1 MTGEKCLPARIR
13 LPGSGPQAWE
23 IPGHRAFGAVEAEL
37 QQVTLYLWRSPVVI
51 LEPHLSNETST
62 LFGDPRSVAPLPG
75 SPAPIRV
82 GSLSMPHDYGRW
94 LHDRQNIRPSR
105 PHAPQHDPKEPLEAT
120 RHRSWTSPLQP
131 ATCWRSASTS
141 SETFRRLRKTTAR
154 AARIAPSVSITNQ
167 L

>member
-1 MTGEKCLPARIR
+1 
-13 LPGSGPQAWE
+13 
-23 IPGHRAFGAVEAEL
+23 
-37 QQVTLYLWRSPVVI
+37 LYLWRSPVVI

-62 LFGDPRSVAPLPG
+62 LFGDPRSAAPLPG

-120 RHRSWTSPLQP
+120 RHRSWTSPLQHSHLLAQREHLQRDFQ
-131 ATCWRSASTS
+131 ATAKDNGKSGENCAECIDHKSAVT
-141 SETFRRLRKTTAR
+141 RCND
-154 AARIAPSVSITNQ
+154 SVSRISVAGANY
-167 L
+167 